1 MTGRLA
7 GKAALIVGATG
18 GIGTA
23 TALRMAAEG
32 ARLVLGARD
41 LEKVAPVA
49 DAVRAAGGEA
59 HVTRCDVAEEA
70 DVQGLVAFAVE
81 KLGGL
86 DAVYN
91 NAAATNVASDGPV
104 ETTDLA
110 AWDAAMQVNLRGPM
124 LVCRAA
130 IPHLRA
136 RGGGS
141 IINVTSGVGLS
152 ADVARTAYGVSKAAV
167 VALTRFVAT
176 QTGKDGIRCNVICPG
191 LVVTPA
197 VEDQLGPQALGMMLR
212 HTLTPRLGEAEDI
225 AAAVVYLASDEA
237 AFVTGQTL
245 AVDGGVRV
253 HLPYYAELTAG
264 S

>member
-1 MTGRLA
+1 MPGRLA
-7 GKAALIVGATG
+7 GKAAVIVGASG

-23 TALRMAAEG
+23 TALMMAAQG
-32 ARLVLGARD
+32 ASLVLAGRNLDRVETLAR
-41 LEKVAPVA
+41 KVQAQ
-49 DAVRAAGGEA
+49 GGKA
-59 HVTRCDVAEEA
+59 FAIKCDVAREE
-70 DVQGLVAFAVE
+70 DVDAMVDFAAGR
-81 KLGGL
+81 LGGL
-86 DAVYN
+86 DIVYN
-91 NAAATNVASDGPV
+91 NAATTDVARDGAV
-104 ETTDLA
+104 ETTEVEL
-110 AWDAAMQVNLRGPM
+110 WDTVMQVNLRGSM

-152 ADVARTAYGVSKAAV
+152 ADVARSAYGVSKAAV
-167 VALTRFVAT
+167 VTLTQFVAT

-197 VEDQLGPQALGMMLR
+197 VADQLGPEALAMMLR
-212 HTLTPRLGEAEDI
+212 HTLSPRLGLSDDI
-225 AAAVVYLASDEA
+225 AAAVVYLASDES

-264 S
+264 A